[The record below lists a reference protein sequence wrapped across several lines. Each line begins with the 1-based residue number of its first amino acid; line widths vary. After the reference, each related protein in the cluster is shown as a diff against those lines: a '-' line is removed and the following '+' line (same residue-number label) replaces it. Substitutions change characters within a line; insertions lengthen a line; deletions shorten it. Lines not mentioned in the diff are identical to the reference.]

1 MKNSN
6 PAFLHSLLLFAFH
19 EMIIHHAILQG
30 SHSFLAYEVTQYLI
44 SVWESCG
51 RTFARNHV
59 AVFLE
64 EGGGIFGILAEILLE
79 ARIAGSLLAFENACA
94 CQNHRS
100 CADGTDPLACLV
112 LGDERLAHTF
122 VLVEVCAAWHSAW
135 NHQHVSIFKT
145 FNILKLQVS
154 LDGNTMRCFYPF
166 CTRYTY
172 CLDVY
177 TTSAEDVYRS
187 QSFDFLE
194 AIGNLK
200 FAIFGNEY
208 QAKKSASI
216 EKILLYLE
224 KKEAEVYVE
233 NAYYEF
239 LTHDQQ
245 LNVKAAG
252 VFEDYNFD
260 VDYVI
265 SMGGDGTFLKAA
277 SRVGAKG
284 TPIIGVNM
292 GRLGFLA
299 DVLPSEIE
307 SALDS
312 LYSGEC
318 LIEEHAVI
326 QVEAEGGI
334 LAGNPFALNDIAVL
348 KRDDASMISI
358 RTQVDGEFLVTY
370 QADGLIVTTPTGST
384 AYNLSNG
391 GPIIIPQSGSICLT
405 PVAPHSLNIRP
416 IVINDTAV
424 ITLDIE
430 SRSHNYLVAIDG
442 RSERMTEETRLIIR
456 KAPHSIKIVK
466 QRNQRYFST
475 LREKLMWGADQRER

>member
-1 MKNSN
+1 M
-6 PAFLHSLLLFAFH
+6 A
-19 EMIIHHAILQG
+19 Q
-30 SHSFLAYEVTQYLI
+30 
-44 SVWESCG
+44 
-51 RTFARNHV
+51 
-59 AVFLE
+59 
-64 EGGGIFGILAEILLE
+64 
-79 ARIAGSLLAFENACA
+79 
-94 CQNHRS
+94 
-100 CADGTDPLACLV
+100 
-112 LGDERLAHTF
+112 
-122 VLVEVCAAWHSAW
+122 
-135 NHQHVSIFKT
+135 QH
-145 FNILKLQVS
+145 
-154 LDGNTMRCFYPF
+154 
-166 CTRYTY
+166 
-172 CLDVY
+172 
-177 TTSAEDVYRS
+177 
-187 QSFDFLE
+187 
-194 AIGNLK
+194 LK

-239 LTHDQQ
+239 LIRDQH
-245 LNVKAAG
+245 LDVKAAG

-312 LYSGEC
+312 LYAGEC

-424 ITLDIE
+424 ITLDI
-430 SRSHNYLVAIDG
+430 
-442 RSERMTEETRLIIR
+442 
-456 KAPHSIKIVK
+456 
-466 QRNQRYFST
+466 
-475 LREKLMWGADQRER
+475 

>member
-1 MKNSN
+1 M
-6 PAFLHSLLLFAFH
+6 
-19 EMIIHHAILQG
+19 
-30 SHSFLAYEVTQYLI
+30 
-44 SVWESCG
+44 
-51 RTFARNHV
+51 
-59 AVFLE
+59 
-64 EGGGIFGILAEILLE
+64 AE
-79 ARIAGSLLAFENACA
+79 
-94 CQNHRS
+94 
-100 CADGTDPLACLV
+100 
-112 LGDERLAHTF
+112 
-122 VLVEVCAAWHSAW
+122 
-135 NHQHVSIFKT
+135 QH
-145 FNILKLQVS
+145 
-154 LDGNTMRCFYPF
+154 
-166 CTRYTY
+166 
-172 CLDVY
+172 
-177 TTSAEDVYRS
+177 
-187 QSFDFLE
+187 
-194 AIGNLK
+194 LK

-216 EKILLYLE
+216 EIILNYLD
-224 KKEAEVYVE
+224 KRGAEVYVE
-233 NAYYEF
+233 STYYDF
-239 LTHDQQ
+239 LTREQHLK
-245 LNVKAAG
+245 LNVAG

-284 TPIIGVNM
+284 TPIIGINM

-312 LYSGEC
+312 LYAGEC
-318 LIEEHAVI
+318 QIEEHAVI
-326 QVEAEGGI
+326 QVEPKGGV

-358 RTQVDGEFLVTY
+358 RTMVDGEFLVTY
-370 QADGLIVTTPTGST
+370 QADGLIVSTPTGST

-391 GPIIIPQSGSICLT
+391 GPIIIPQSGSLCLT

-416 IVINDTAV
+416 IVINDTAE

-442 RSERMTEETRLIIR
+442 RSERMTEETRLVIR
-456 KAPHSIKIVK
+456 RAAQSIKIVK

-475 LREKLMWGADQRER
+475 LREKLMWGADQRAR

>member
-1 MKNSN
+1 M
-6 PAFLHSLLLFAFH
+6 
-19 EMIIHHAILQG
+19 
-30 SHSFLAYEVTQYLI
+30 
-44 SVWESCG
+44 
-51 RTFARNHV
+51 
-59 AVFLE
+59 
-64 EGGGIFGILAEILLE
+64 AE
-79 ARIAGSLLAFENACA
+79 
-94 CQNHRS
+94 
-100 CADGTDPLACLV
+100 
-112 LGDERLAHTF
+112 
-122 VLVEVCAAWHSAW
+122 
-135 NHQHVSIFKT
+135 QH
-145 FNILKLQVS
+145 
-154 LDGNTMRCFYPF
+154 
-166 CTRYTY
+166 
-172 CLDVY
+172 
-177 TTSAEDVYRS
+177 
-187 QSFDFLE
+187 
-194 AIGNLK
+194 LK

-216 EKILLYLE
+216 EIILNYLD
-224 KKEAEVYVE
+224 KRGAEVYVE
-233 NAYYEF
+233 STYYDF
-239 LTHDQQ
+239 LTRDQHLK
-245 LNVKAAG
+245 LNVAG

-284 TPIIGVNM
+284 TPIIGINM

-312 LYSGEC
+312 LYAGEC
-318 LIEEHAVI
+318 QIEEHAVI
-326 QVEAEGGI
+326 QVDPKGGV

-358 RTQVDGEFLVTY
+358 RTMVDGEFLVTY
-370 QADGLIVTTPTGST
+370 QADGLIVSTPTGST

-391 GPIIIPQSGSICLT
+391 GPIIIPQSGSLCLT

-416 IVINDTAV
+416 IVINDTAE

-442 RSERMTEETRLIIR
+442 RSERMTEETRLVIR
-456 KAPHSIKIVK
+456 RAAHSIKIVK

-475 LREKLMWGADQRER
+475 LREKLMWGADQRAR

>member
-1 MKNSN
+1 M
-6 PAFLHSLLLFAFH
+6 
-19 EMIIHHAILQG
+19 
-30 SHSFLAYEVTQYLI
+30 
-44 SVWESCG
+44 
-51 RTFARNHV
+51 
-59 AVFLE
+59 
-64 EGGGIFGILAEILLE
+64 AE
-79 ARIAGSLLAFENACA
+79 
-94 CQNHRS
+94 
-100 CADGTDPLACLV
+100 
-112 LGDERLAHTF
+112 
-122 VLVEVCAAWHSAW
+122 
-135 NHQHVSIFKT
+135 QH
-145 FNILKLQVS
+145 
-154 LDGNTMRCFYPF
+154 
-166 CTRYTY
+166 
-172 CLDVY
+172 
-177 TTSAEDVYRS
+177 
-187 QSFDFLE
+187 
-194 AIGNLK
+194 LK

-216 EKILLYLE
+216 EIILNYLD
-224 KKEAEVYVE
+224 KRGAEVYVE
-233 NAYYEF
+233 STYYDF
-239 LTHDQQ
+239 LTRDQHLK
-245 LNVKAAG
+245 LNVAG

-284 TPIIGVNM
+284 TPILGVNM

-299 DVLPSEIE
+299 DVLPGEIE

-312 LYSGEC
+312 LYAGEC
-318 LIEEHAVI
+318 RIEEHAIIEVK
-326 QVEAEGGI
+326 AEGGI
-334 LAGNPFALNDIAVL
+334 LAGYPFALNDIAVL

-391 GPIIIPQSGSICLT
+391 GPIIIPQSGSLCLT

-416 IVINDTAV
+416 IVINDTAEIV
-424 ITLDIE
+424 LDVE

-442 RSERMTEETRLIIR
+442 RSERMTEQTRLIIR

-475 LREKLMWGADQRER
+475 LREKLMWGADQRQR